1 MSNDAMSLKYL
12 GLDLNATSESIEQ
25 AITKRSVQLRAAIA
39 RGERDGQQS
48 TAEFT
53 RHCAGA
59 RRWAKEQAE
68 FAEQRAAKL
77 ATVIVPMPL
86 LAPAFT
92 ACAACQHRISVDALF
107 CPNCGHPAN
116 PSKAKAVSAPPD
128 KDKRQSLNGA
138 QVIFLMVGGVLLLAM
153 CSQLPSSTGTQSNSG
168 YWHGAKA
175 ACHDA
180 VRVRLKAPAGA
191 VFGPIDEYGN
201 SGNNEVRE
209 IRGSVDSQNSFGAM
223 LRAQYVCSVS
233 GQSIT
238 GVQIN

>member
-1 MSNDAMSLKYL
+1 MSNNAMSLKYL

-25 AITKRSVQLRAAIA
+25 AITKRSAELRAAIA
-39 RGERDGQQS
+39 RGERDGQHS

-59 RRWAKEQAE
+59 RRWASEHAE

-77 ATVIVPMPL
+77 AAVVVPMPV

-92 ACAACQHRISVDALF
+92 ACTACQHRISVDASF
-107 CPNCGHPAN
+107 CPNCGHPAKQSTAN
-116 PSKAKAVSAPPD
+116 AASTPTG

-138 QVIFLMVGGVLLLAM
+138 QLIFLMVGGVLLLGM

-168 YWHGAKA
+168 YWYGAKS

-209 IRGSVDSQNSFGAM
+209 IRGSVDSQNGFGAT